1 MFGIT
6 GSADGSH
13 HCVCP
18 LHRLPFQPCANSF
31 WAQWCVGVN
40 EGKGGMGGGGGVN
53 PRPRG
58 FSQDRLEQMELRR
71 PVSCLSIV
79 FEEVCQKPTSAQVR
93 QGKKSS
99 KPGAFLWKIKAASNC
114 SGCSPDARIKK
125 YFGFLLLGLLGRS
138 VSARVSVCLCVFAS
152 FLF

>member
-40 EGKGGMGGGGGVN
+40 EGKGGVGGGGGVN

-79 FEEVCQKPTSAQVR
+79 LRRSLPETAISTSAS
-93 QGKKSS
+93 GKEEFKARGFPLEDQSS
-99 KPGAFLWKIKAASNC
+99 AE
-114 SGCSPDARIKK
+114 
-125 YFGFLLLGLLGRS
+125 LLRLL
-138 VSARVSVCLCVFAS
+138 A
-152 FLF
+152 